1 MAIEQNSSSMICN
14 SAFIVVFD
22 YPVGCPVQIMLNTL
36 AIAMVNYQIYDVHPV
51 FMERMHNCRQT
62 FTIGFLCTVNRLIE
76 TAQNTW

>member
-1 MAIEQNSSSMICN
+1 
-14 SAFIVVFD
+14 
-22 YPVGCPVQIMLNTL
+22 MLNTL
-36 AIAMVNYQIYDVHPV
+36 AIAMVNYQICDVHPV